1 MCITGLKKRL
11 KTIDS
16 LLLNKESKSSELYV
30 FSDGPKTNQDL
41 IEIQKIRN
49 HINNLQGFKKIF
61 LYERESN
68 LGLANSLISGINE
81 VFTKVRLQ

>member
-1 MCITGLKKRL
+1 MTYSPIIGLCITGLKTV

-41 IEIQKIRN
+41 IEIQN
-49 HINNLQGFKKIF
+49 
-61 LYERESN
+61 
-68 LGLANSLISGINE
+68 
-81 VFTKVRLQ
+81 